1 MLIKMQVIEPTKEK
15 ESCNHKMVSYKNDVE
30 MFKQVEVKRK
40 QKTTTLIY
48 YVGVDVDVSKL
59 LTNEG

>member
-1 MLIKMQVIEPTKEK
+1 MFIKMQVIEPTKEK
-15 ESCNHKMVSYKNDVE
+15 KSCNYKMVSYKNDVE

-40 QKTTTLIY
+40 QKTTILIY

>member
-1 MLIKMQVIEPTKEK
+1 MAITKWY
-15 ESCNHKMVSYKNDVE
+15 HIKNDVE

>member
-1 MLIKMQVIEPTKEK
+1 
-15 ESCNHKMVSYKNDVE
+15 

-40 QKTTTLIY
+40 QKTTILIY